1 MAGDGGAIIPAIP
14 ASCVLSMKNPACCRL
29 SSEQA
34 EFFILRKEIRAFER
48 GEVSIVPVF
57 LNVIWPT

>member
-1 MAGDGGAIIPAIP
+1 MIS
-14 ASCVLSMKNPACCRL
+14 ASCALSMKNPACCRL

-57 LNVIWPT
+57 LDVIWPT